1 MNYMLKTKIIVTNGP
16 SLKSAKVLRYIVKN
30 SDVIRFNFSHAKE
43 SEILDTI
50 KKIKKVSSELK
61 KDIAILG
68 DLSGPKIRIKS
79 LSGFD
84 HVEKGDEVNILY
96 SKKEAHSNAVSEKNI
111 YLDYKLSDNIKK
123 NNIIFY
129 GDGELKFIVKG
140 VYDDKIVAKAMN
152 SSTVKIEKGINVFGS
167 KVNLAPP
174 TAADLRFL
182 KFAVKHDFD
191 FIAVSFVKSPE
202 NIKKIRRITKG
213 IDIISKIETREAVDN
228 IDGIIKESDGIMVA
242 RGDLGLHV
250 GIEKLP
256 IVQQYLLKKCS
267 EYRKPIIIATQL
279 LSSMKDNPF
288 PTRAE
293 ANDIANNILDKA
305 DCVMLSNETA
315 VGDYPI
321 ETVDTLKKIISN
333 AESFIKN
340 ESDINRKELGIN
352 SIKVNKVNIAI
363 SVAAVDIAG
372 KFKTDCIFAPT
383 QTGATAKIL
392 SSLKSQS
399 DIIALTNSEK
409 VRKRLKLW
417 YGVRTVPINKYETTN
432 QMIENVKE
440 IAKKERISRFII
452 VSGTPNKL
460 GTTDTLKYIE
470 MEKNK
475 N

>member
-1 MNYMLKTKIIVTNGP
+1 MIKTKIIVTNGP
-16 SLKSAKVLRYIVKN
+16 SLRSARVLKYIVKN
-30 SDVIRFNFSHAKE
+30 TDVIRFNFSHAKE
-43 SEILDTI
+43 FEILDAVDR
-50 KKIKKVSSELK
+50 IKKVSSELK
-61 KDIAILG
+61 KGIAILG
-68 DLSGPKIRIKS
+68 DLSGPKIRIKG

-96 SKKEAHSNAVSEKNI
+96 NKKEARNSAVGEKNI
-111 YLDYKLSDNIKK
+111 YLDYKLSENIKK

-129 GDGELKFIVKG
+129 GDGELKFAVKG
-140 VYDDKIVAKAMN
+140 TYGDRIVAKAMN
-152 SSTVKIEKGINVFGS
+152 SSTVKVDKGINVFGS
-167 KVNLAPP
+167 RVNLAPP
-174 TAADLRFL
+174 TEADLKFL
-182 KFAVKHDFD
+182 KFAVKNDFD

-202 NIKKIRRITKG
+202 NIKKIRKITKD

-256 IVQQYLLKKCS
+256 IVQQYLLKKCG

-293 ANDIANNILDKA
+293 ANDIANNILDKV

-315 VGDYPI
+315 VGNYPI

-333 AESFIKN
+333 AEGFIEN
-340 ESDINRKELGIN
+340 ETDINRKDAGIN
-352 SIKVNKVNIAI
+352 SINVNKVNIAI
-363 SVAAVDIAG
+363 SVAAADIAG

-383 QTGATAKIL
+383 QTGTTAKIL

-399 DIIALTNSEK
+399 NVIALTNSLK
-409 VRKRLKLW
+409 VKNRLGIW
-417 YGVRTVPINKYETTN
+417 YGVRVMPIDKYETTN

-440 IAKKERISRFII
+440 IAKKEGMRRFII

-475 N
+475 KQ